1 MPVAAVITADIVNS
15 TVAGAGMGKK
25 LIRKL
30 DVVLENYK
38 TEYYRGD
45 SFQVYIQHPP
55 DALSLV
61 YQLRTTARKLSE
73 IYDIR
78 ISIGIGQVTGRERDL
93 RTAGSEAFI
102 LSGRLFDQL
111 KDTQYLG
118 IQSAY
123 ETANIALGVI
133 AQFSDYLLKKF
144 TSKQAEVI
152 LELLKG
158 QTQATIAKKLKK
170 QQSTIHKHI
179 HSAGWPEMEKL
190 LYEYRQLL
198 IQFKLI

>member
-15 TVAGAGMGKK
+15 TVPGTVMGKK

-30 DVVLENYK
+30 NAVLENYK

-45 SFQVYIQHPP
+45 SFQVYIRHP
-55 DALSLV
+55 AEVLSLV
-61 YQLRTTARKLSE
+61 YRLRTTARKLSE

-78 ISIGIGQVTGRERDL
+78 ISVGIGQVAGQVRDL
-93 RTAGSEAFI
+93 RTAGSEAFV

-111 KDTQYLG
+111 RDTQYLG
-118 IQSAY
+118 IRSAN
-123 ETANIALGVI
+123 ETANIALRVI

-158 QTQATIAKKLKK
+158 QTQAMIAKKLKRE
-170 QQSTIHKHI
+170 QSTIHKHI

-190 LYEYRQLL
+190 LYEYHQLL
-198 IQFKLI
+198 TQFKLI